1 MLKLASLLCASS
13 APSLVPGASFGGYLQ
28 LRVCDSVIKLK
39 FISLE
44 RDPAQTAV
52 TTAAHREQGR
62 GGASV
67 GEGSCLSRKRWVVV
81 TLGDNFQRTQIM
93 RAGDVIDM
101 IMDGDICVW
110 PCALV
115 VSDDV
120 IDRCSCSCSL
130 CSVRLMKSI
139 KLFIW
144 LVSHLHID

>member
-1 MLKLASLLCASS
+1 MLKLASLLYASS
-13 APSLVPGASFGGYLQ
+13 ASPLVPGASFGGYLQ

-52 TTAAHREQGR
+52 TTAHREQGR
-62 GGASV
+62 GGVSV

-93 RAGDVIDM
+93 RAGDAIDM
-101 IMDGDICVW
+101 IMDGYICV
-110 PCALV
+110 PVCAPV

-120 IDRCSCSCSL
+120 IDRCSCSCPS